1 MKVLKWF
8 RYGFLSLG
16 FLCLFLFYIINNI
29 PIFFSIDDN
38 IIIYFGG
45 CSFII
50 YSIIRIIELCKSEKK
65 IKPIILTYVGHIIAY
80 LFIFYNSELGNLKK
94 SLGLSPKITLWLYW
108 IIGTSLILTGVI
120 YTLVYACKN
129 LRYENQKL
137 KFLSSVFLSVSSSFL
152 LLSIFLFFF
161 GLSEPVS
168 YIYNYIVN
176 PIFWTLLITFLCGLF
191 ASFVAGILLKLIYLL
206 EKKEKIKKTEK

>member
-65 IKPIILTYVGHIIAY
+65 TKPIILTYVGHIFAY
-80 LFIFYNSELGNLKK
+80 LFIFFNSELGNLKK
-94 SLGLSPKITLWLYW
+94 SLGLSPKITLWVYW

-129 LRYENQKL
+129 LRCENQKL
-137 KFLSSVFLSVSSSFL
+137 KFLSKIFLSVCSSFL
-152 LLSIFLFFF
+152 LLTVFLFFF
-161 GLSEPVS
+161 GFSEPVFS
-168 YIYNYIVN
+168 HYD
-176 PIFWTLLITFLCGLF
+176 IFNAIFSCLDAVFLCGF
-191 ASFVAGILLKLIYLL
+191 FTSFVAGISLKLIYVI
-206 EKKEKIKKTEK
+206 ENKGKIKKTEK